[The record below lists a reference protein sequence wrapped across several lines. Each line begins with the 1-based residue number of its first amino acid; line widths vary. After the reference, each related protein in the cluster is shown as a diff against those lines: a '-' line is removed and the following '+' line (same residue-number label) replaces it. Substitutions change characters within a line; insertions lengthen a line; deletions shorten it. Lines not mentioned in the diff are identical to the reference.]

1 MKITIAGAGSVGFH
15 LAELLSKEN
24 QDITLVDINEDVL
37 ERVTKSLDVMTI
49 HGDASSMQ
57 VLEQLNLKK
66 TNLFIAVTASEH
78 SNLLAAILA
87 KKLGA
92 KNTIARIENT
102 ENLREDYKQAYNELG
117 VDVLISPQ
125 RLAALEIERLLQ
137 RASFTDMFEFEE
149 GKISVVGYTLDSA
162 CPFVNQTVGQVNS
175 QPKDFQ
181 FKGIAVLR
189 KHETV
194 IPDHNT
200 ILRKG
205 DHLYIATEN
214 NSLESVMR
222 FVGKRQLQPIK
233 RVMIVGCTPLALKTA
248 QLIEKDY
255 EVTIVIQDE
264 NRANSFLENLQETLV
279 IHADPDDIDTLKS
292 EGLENVDAFIALT
305 DNSETNIIASLMAE
319 ELGVYKTIALVE
331 NVNYIRISQNIG
343 IDTIINKKLI
353 AANNIFRFVRKG
365 KVEAIAS
372 LHGVDAEIIEFA
384 VHKNNRLVKH
394 PVSKLGLPQ
403 QSILAGIVRGE
414 QSIVPNGDFTFEL
427 NDKVIIL
434 ALPEAIHA
442 VEEIFK

>member
-24 QDITLVDINEDVL
+24 QDITLIDINEDVL
-37 ERVTKSLDVMTI
+37 EQAMKSLDVMTI
-49 HGDASSMQ
+49 QGDASNMQ
-57 VLEQLNLKK
+57 VLEKLNLKK

-102 ENLREDYKQAYNELG
+102 ENLGVEYKEAYNELG

-125 RLAALEIERLLQ
+125 KLAALEIERLLK

-149 GKISVVGYTLDSA
+149 GKISVVGYTLDSS
-162 CPFVNQTVGQVNS
+162 CPFINHTVGEVNS

-181 FKGIAVLR
+181 FKGIALMR
-189 KHETV
+189 NHQTI
-194 IPDHNT
+194 IPDPNT
-200 ILRKG
+200 VLQKG

-214 NSLESVMR
+214 NSLESVMK
-222 FVGKRQLQPIK
+222 FVGQQLKPIK

-248 QLIEKDY
+248 QAIEQDY
-255 EVTIVIQDE
+255 EVTVVIQNEDIAKE
-264 NRANSFLENLQETLV
+264 FLENLTNSLV
-279 IHADPDDIDTLKS
+279 VHADPDDIDTLKS
-292 EGLENVDAFIALT
+292 EGLENIDAFIALT

-372 LHGVDAEIIEFA
+372 LHGVDAEIIEFT

-394 PVSKLGLPQ
+394 PISKLGLPQ
-403 QSILAGIVRGE
+403 QSILAGVVRGDK
-414 QSIVPNGDFTFEL
+414 SIVPTGDFTFEL

-434 ALPEAIHA
+434 ALPKAIHA

>member
-24 QDITLVDINEDVL
+24 QDITLIDINENVL
-37 ERVTKSLDVMTI
+37 EQATKSLDVMTVQ
-49 HGDASSMQ
+49 GDASSMQ
-57 VLEQLNLKK
+57 ILEQLNLKK

-92 KNTIARIENT
+92 KNTVARIENT
-102 ENLREDYKQAYNELG
+102 ENLGEQYKEAYFDLG

-125 RLAALEIERLLQ
+125 KLAALEIERLLK
-137 RASFTDMFEFEE
+137 RASFTDMFEFEK
-149 GKISVVGYTLDSA
+149 GKISVVGYTLDNA
-162 CPFVNQTVGQVNS
+162 CPFLNRTIGEVNG

-181 FKGIAVLR
+181 FKGIALLR
-189 KHETV
+189 KNETI
-194 IPDHNT
+194 IPDHDT
-200 ILRKG
+200 VLRKG

-214 NSLESVMR
+214 DSLESVMR
-222 FVGKRQLQPIK
+222 FVGKQLQPVK

-248 QLIEKDY
+248 KAIEQDY
-255 EVTIVIQDE
+255 EVTLVIQNE
-264 NRANSFLENLQETLV
+264 EKAKSFLENLEATLV

-384 VHKNNRLVKH
+384 VHKNNRLVRH
-394 PVSKLGLPQ
+394 PVSKLGLPKK
-403 QSILAGIVRGE
+403 SILAGVVRGDR
-414 QSIVPNGDFTFEL
+414 SVVPSGDFTFEL